1 MSNQILSTRMAVG
14 AGRFD
19 GLVHYFDY
27 FAGNP
32 QTKTKAT

>member
-1 MSNQILSTRMAVG
+1 MTVRTDG
-14 AGRFD
+14 GWCWGFD
-19 GLVHYFDY
+19 GLVHYFDG